1 MSHFLKL
8 TNCFINTR
16 QIKIIYFESNSYVIK
31 LINDSKGFL
40 MYDTSTNPVNFTLL
54 HPLKIKI
61 CKTDHPENYKIVTD
75 WIEKT
80 KK

>member
-1 MSHFLKL
+1 MTHFLKL

-40 MYDTSTNPVNFTLL
+40 MYDTSPVNFTLL